1 MVTGHFQGLVN
12 FDTHYKNVLLNGI
25 HKNCIPKLHW
35 FTLTNPPPYPTGHD
49 TTVIVLYNVTVVT
62 GIFLQN
68 VLVVI
73 SIVVFLFNL
82 KSSECC

>member
-1 MVTGHFQGLVN
+1 MAYIKIVSQSCIGLHLP
-12 FDTHYKNVLLNGI
+12 T
-25 HKNCIPKLHW
+25 
-35 FTLTNPPPYPTGHD
+35 PTGHD

-68 VLVVI
+68 VLIVI
-73 SIVVFLFNL
+73 SIVVFLFTL